1 MSPDYPAA
9 ILLTIETPLLVFVQH
24 HRVGRALV
32 HLHDLLV
39 VRDILL
45 LLFRLVIENIRV
57 ARCGLIM
64 VGFRVGLG
72 LADVVSEPG

>member
-1 MSPDYPAA
+1 
-9 ILLTIETPLLVFVQH
+9 
-24 HRVGRALV
+24 
-32 HLHDLLV
+32 